1 MIIILFY
8 SHLQLICLQL
18 NMSVIISYLND
29 LLAHSKYFQHFVALM
44 DYIEKGLRSSY
55 YTRQQQFI

>member
-18 NMSVIISYLND
+18 NMSVIISYLNY
-29 LLAHSKYFQHFVALM
+29 LLTHSKYFQSFIALM
-44 DYIEKGLRSSY
+44 HYKQKGLRSSY
-55 YTRQQQFI
+55 YTRQQQSI